1 MASQSSSPSLD
12 VAKLRDAI
20 KVKYHQVATT
30 ISHKV
35 PIYVWG
41 DCTVT
46 RGVTQADLEGKNAKV
61 TNPEESAEH
70 TVAIDR
76 VVSI

>member
-1 MASQSSSPSLD
+1 MASQSSSLSLD
-12 VAKLRDAI
+12 VAKLRDEI

-35 PIYVWG
+35 PSYVWG
-41 DCTVT
+41 GCSVT
-46 RGVTQADLEGKNAKV
+46 RGVTQADLEAKNAEF
-61 TNPEESAEH
+61 TNPDESAEY